1 MLFDS
6 NEEDDIWKNQHD
18 WRLLSWKLNERCGVH
33 SLTIDGDP
41 MEINM
46 LVEKRYPLSKGVLQQ
61 MLSLRLEAEEES
73 TMEFELIKFIKSWIK
88 EK

>member
-1 MLFDS
+1 MLFDLS
-6 NEEDDIWKNQHD
+6 EDDDLWKNEQN
-18 WRLLSWKLNERCGVH
+18 WRLLSWKLNKRCGVH
-33 SLTIDGDP
+33 SLTIDRDP

-73 TMEFELIKFIKSWIK
+73 RNK
-88 EK
+88 EEVHCQEKY